1 MTRVPRFGPRP
12 ATLVATVAVLALA
25 GCSTSDATSTTAAES
40 PLPSPV
46 PSAFTK
52 LPSTA
57 AIGNCG
63 PDTAVTMTPGR
74 LTIATDSPA
83 YAPWFTDND
92 PANGQGFEGAVAR
105 AVSER
110 LGYAADQVTFVR
122 VPWAD
127 AIAPGPKDFDFDI
140 NQVTIVDDRRDAV
153 DFSSPYYAVT
163 QSVVA
168 MAGNP
173 AASARNLGDLTRFRL
188 GAQAE
193 STSLAA
199 IAGTIRPTQE
209 PVAFETTDDAKA
221 ALADGRIDALV
232 VDIPTGFQITE
243 SDLPSSVLV
252 GQFPRP
258 NTVTEFFG
266 LVLEKDSPLTPCAS
280 AAVDS
285 LYADGTLDVL
295 AQTWLIDSVN
305 TPILE

>member
-1 MTRVPRFGPRP
+1 MPRLGPRP
-12 ATLVATVAVLALA
+12 APLAVAVAVLVLA
-25 GCSTSDATSTTAAES
+25 GCSTPDADSTTAGS
-40 PLPSPV
+40 PTPSAV
-46 PSAFTK
+46 PSAYTK

-63 PDTAVTMTPGR
+63 PDSGTTTTPGR
-74 LTIATDSPA
+74 LTIATDAPA
-83 YAPWFTDND
+83 YAPWFVDDD
-92 PANGQGFEGAVAR
+92 PANGKGFEGAVAR

-110 LGYAADQVTFVR
+110 LGYTPDQVTFVR

-127 AIAPGPKDFDFDI
+127 AIAPGAKDFDFDI
-140 NQVTIVDDRRDAV
+140 NQVTIVGERRDAV

-173 AASARNLGDLTRFRL
+173 AASARNLDDLTRFRL

-199 IAGTIRPTQE
+199 ITATIRPTQG

-221 ALADGRIDALV
+221 ALTQGRIDALV

-266 LVLEKDSPLTPCAS
+266 LVLEKNSPLTPCTS

-285 LYADGTLDVL
+285 LYADGTLDTL
-295 AQTWLIDSVN
+295 AQTWLIDSVG